1 MLDASAF
8 VGNWPFRRLP
18 HSTPET
24 LEARL
29 RREGIT
35 SACVSPLEG
44 LFDYDPQPANAA
56 LGARLKSLPFFRFV
70 PVLNPTLPNWER
82 ALTACQQ
89 QFAAVAVRL
98 HPNYHG
104 CDSTHAGARA
114 LMQAANTRRLP
125 VILQL
130 RMQDVRAMHPLAQ
143 VPDADWKEA
152 LALARLAP
160 ETPVIVSA
168 CSWTEI
174 NALRP
179 RLEDA
184 PNLYLTLTHAEY
196 VDGVRRFVDKWGTHH
211 LLFGTHAPLFTPTA
225 ARMKVEAACLSEA
238 DLHALVRGNAEQ
250 IWKEG

>member
-1 MLDASAF
+1 
-8 VGNWPFRRLP
+8 
-18 HSTPET
+18 
-24 LEARL
+24 
-29 RREGIT
+29 
-35 SACVSPLEG
+35 EG

-82 ALTACQQ
+82 ALMLCQQ

-104 CDSTHAGARA
+104 YDSQHAGARA

-125 VILQL
+125 VIVQL

-143 VPDADWKEA
+143 VPDTDWKEA
-152 LALARLAP
+152 LALALFAP

-196 VDGVRRFVDKWGTHH
+196 VDGVRRFVEKWGTHH

-225 ARMKVEAACLSEA
+225 ARMKVEAACLNEA

-250 IWKEG
+250 IWKEGT